1 MSMTTETAWFH
12 WERAVKLRLA
22 GDQRLCEAERRASD
36 DVPALLDEIAQL
48 RLIVQ
53 MRRDVFTP
61 ELLPVHA

>member
-1 MSMTTETAWFH
+1 MSIATETAWFH

-36 DVPALLDEIAQL
+36 DVPALLEEIA
-48 RLIVQ
+48 RLQGIVQ
-53 MRRDVFTP
+53 MRRDVFVP